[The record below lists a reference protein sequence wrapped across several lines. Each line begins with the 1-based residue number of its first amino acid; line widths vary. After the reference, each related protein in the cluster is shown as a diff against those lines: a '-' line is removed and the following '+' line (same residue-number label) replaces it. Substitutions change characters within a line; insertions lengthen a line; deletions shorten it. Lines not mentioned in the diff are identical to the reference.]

1 MMNVWIANDKKL
13 GNEVGTIAYSSSVY
27 NPSTDQDI
35 SFHVVHIL
43 KKDK

>member
-27 NPSTDQDI
+27 NPSTDI